1 MSTIDI
7 VWVFAFQRKSN
18 VAVTLAVACKYAV
31 QDRRAPIR
39 LRSGQ
44 AVTRP
49 TTNGRIGRRAVL
61 CTPMGL
67 PDSRESQSEIT
78 RFRSSTPRHSMRTM
92 DSTDSNA
99 VRSTYRISLRA
110 SASS

>member
-49 TTNGRIGRRAVL
+49 TERRPARLRKCYGAPSRAVA
-61 CTPMGL
+61 TSTTARI
-67 PDSRESQSEIT
+67 DIRVV
-78 RFRSSTPRHSMRTM
+78 RFLWRMLAPRF
-92 DSTDSNA
+92 A
-99 VRSTYRISLRA
+99 VVGR
-110 SASS
+110 